1 MQADELKGIDLS
13 DLDELEKERLAMGQK
28 AFKMIVYGFLGII
41 VVSGFLASLHLGNLF
56 FFLLIGGVFY
66 LGKTIN
72 GLKNELKTKSSWR
85 HRKKLWSKFQRKWRT
100 KFG

>member
-1 MQADELKGIDLS
+1 MQADELKGLDLS

-56 FFLLIGGVFY
+56 FFFANRRSFL
-66 LGKTIN
+66 
-72 GLKNELKTKSSWR
+72 SWQDDKWA
-85 HRKKLWSKFQRKWRT
+85 KKRAYNKI
-100 KFG
+100 